1 MEPRFNE
8 VPRDW
13 GNLFVKS
20 KVRYIEHFHLTN
32 YRENY
37 QNVRYIEV
45 RGVVLLG
52 ILRGGVPPG
61 SSSPNPIS
69 DQKNVILYTRFQ
81 TRPLKSISVFR
92 PGL

>member
-1 MEPRFNE
+1 MEPRFSE

-13 GNLFVKS
+13 GNLFLKS

-32 YRENY
+32 FRENY

-45 RGVVLLG
+45 RGVLPG
-52 ILRGGVPPG
+52 ILRGGVPPR
-61 SSSPNPIS
+61 SSNSDPVS
-69 DQKNVILYTRFQ
+69 DQKNVIFSTHFH
-81 TRPLKSISVFR
+81 TRPLKSIFLLR